1 MYEQSATAGDPLGG
15 LFGLLIMA
23 AIYLYFTFSMFKVAQ
38 KLNTPNAFFAFIPIL
53 NIWLLCEMAGK
64 SPVWILGLLVPFVNI
79 IVAAILWMEVAK
91 NVNKSPVL
99 GFLMILPLINF
110 IAIGVLAFS
119 GGGSAPRA
127 DSPFPPHHHDQPKQ
141 PQNVG

>member
-1 MYEQSATAGDPLGG
+1 MYQETAGDPLGG

-23 AIYLYFTFSMFKVAQ
+23 AIYLYFTFAMYKMAQ

-53 NIWLLCEMAGK
+53 QIWLLCEMAGK

-79 IVAAILWMEVAK
+79 IVGAILWIEVAK
-91 NVNKSPVL
+91 NLGKSPAL
-99 GFLMILPLINF
+99 GFLMIIPFINF
-110 IAIGVLAFS
+110 ISVGILGFS
-119 GGGSAPRA
+119 GGGAPARRE
-127 DSPFPPHHHDQPKQ
+127 SPFPPHHQDQPKQ